1 MIDRYLEK
9 ILRARVYDVARETPL
24 DAAPRLSRR
33 LGNRVLLKREDE
45 QRTFSFKVRGAYNK
59 IAGLERHLLER
70 GVIAASAGNHAQGV
84 ALAAAKLGAAALI
97 VMPRTTPE
105 IKVES
110 VRELGAEVVLHGDSY
125 DEAHAHSLVLAA
137 ERGLTY
143 IHPYDDPDVIAGQG
157 TIALEIFRQHSGPVH
172 ALFVPVG
179 GGGLCAGIAAYT
191 SLVRPET
198 RIIAVQADGSA
209 CLAAAMRA
217 GRPVPLDEVDLF
229 ADGVAV
235 RQVGNEPFRVL
246 RERIAEVVTVEVDEI
261 CAAIMDVFQDT
272 RAIAEPAGALSIAGL
287 KKWVEAHGV
296 RDQTLI
302 ALVSGANIGFHSL
315 RHISERVELGERR
328 EAILAVTIP
337 EQPGSFRR
345 FCAAIGDRSVT
356 EFNYR
361 YRDSEDAHVFVGVQ
375 IGERAGERE
384 LLIRSLESQGYAVT
398 DLTNNELAKIHVR
411 YLVGGRAPVQDGER
425 VYAFD
430 FPERPGA
437 LRRFLERMP
446 SDLNITLFHY
456 RNHGAAVGRVL
467 AGLQHVG
474 GDPAKIQE
482 FLDAVGYSYH
492 ERTDDPAYRIF
503 LT

>member
-1 MIDRYLEK
+1 MNDYLDK

-45 QRTFSFKVRGAYNK
+45 QPVFSFKLRGAYNK
-59 IAGLERHLLER
+59 IAGLDPARLAN

-84 ALAAAKLGAAALI
+84 ALAASRLGLRALI

-105 IKVES
+105 IKIDA

-125 DEAHAHSLVLAA
+125 DEAQAHSNELA
-137 ERGLTY
+137 EQRRMTY
-143 IHPYDDPDVIAGQG
+143 IHPFDDPDVIAGQG
-157 TIALEIFRQHSGPVH
+157 TVAVEILRQHPERID
-172 ALFVPVG
+172 AIFVPVG
-179 GGGLCAGIAAYT
+179 GGGLCAGITAYA
-191 SLVRPET
+191 SAVRPET
-198 RIIAVQADGSA
+198 KIFAVEAEGSA
-209 CLAAAMRA
+209 CLELAMRL
-217 GRPVPLDEVDLF
+217 GRPAPLDEVDLF
-229 ADGVAV
+229 ADGAAV
-235 RQVGNEPFRVL
+235 RQVGAETFRIM
-246 RERIAEVVTVEVDEI
+246 RERIAGVITVETDEI
-261 CAAIMDVFQDT
+261 CAAIMDIFQDT
-272 RAIAEPAGALSIAGL
+272 RAIAEPAGALAVAGV
-287 KKWVEAHGV
+287 KKWVAEQATSG
-296 RDQTLI
+296 QTLVAI
-302 ALVSGANIGFHSL
+302 VSGANIGFHRL
-315 RHISERVELGERR
+315 RHISERVELGEHR

-361 YRDSEDAHVFVGVQ
+361 YRDDEDAHVFVGVQ
-375 IGERAGERE
+375 LGEQPGDRPA
-384 LLIRSLESQGYAVT
+384 LIRSLEAQGYAVT
-398 DLTNNELAKIHVR
+398 DLTSNELAKIHVR

-425 VYAFD
+425 VFSFD

-482 FLDAVGYSYH
+482 FLDAVGYSYRDH
-492 ERTDDPAYRIF
+492 TDDPAYRIF